1 MLCLPHARGGVSL
14 SRTVLIHY
22 GWSSPRTWGCFRT
35 GLPPCTSKTVF
46 PTHVGV
52 FLAINRGRKVCQC
65 LPHARGGVSRLLLFQ
80 RRHGWSSP
88 RTWGCFHARRQHA
101 SAFFVF
107 PTHVGV
113 FLDER
118 PYLELI
124 DGLPHA
130 RGGVSWG
137 GLQAGRVISSS
148 PRTWGCFPC
157 ILPFPA
163 LYGVFP
169 THVGVFLVRKSTDRP
184 DVSLP
189 HARGGVSKGQKQAKR
204 QSMSSPRTWGCF

>member
-1 MLCLPHARGGVSL
+1 MSV
-14 SRTVLIHY
+14 
-22 GWSSPRTWGCFRT
+22 
-35 GLPPCTSKTVF
+35 
-46 PTHVGV
+46 
-52 FLAINRGRKVCQC
+52 
-65 LPHARGGVSRLLLFQ
+65 
-80 RRHGWSSP
+80 SSP

-169 THVGVFLVRKSTDRP
+169 THVGVFQVRKDFGAPVR
-184 DVSLP
+184 SLP
-189 HARGGVSKGQKQAKR
+189 HARGGVSGFGQRVEQ
-204 QSMSSPRTWGCF
+204 PF